1 MSNDTN
7 AARVAALRNAERL
20 LRETAQE
27 YMEGISING
36 QPDWEHEPDTEAAYK
51 EHIAAADALA
61 ALAAPQS
68 APAEPEVYEAKCPAL
83 DGGACTCAEGL
94 GHVECL
100 KQEAQIHAQEARTAN
115 ATIAEIYQ
123 VCSGATGEQ
132 GNWHGAEPV
141 RMRIAE
147 LEAKLTEAQ
156 KDAARYRWLRNFHAV
171 EGGVRDEL
179 PYIAAGENYGG
190 AWALHSEEAD
200 TAIDAAMARKEG
212 GA

>member
-68 APAEPEVYEAKCPAL
+68 A
-83 DGGACTCAEGL
+83 
-94 GHVECL
+94 
-100 KQEAQIHAQEARTAN
+100 
-115 ATIAEIYQ
+115 
-123 VCSGATGEQ
+123 
-132 GNWHGAEPV
+132 
-141 RMRIAE
+141 
-147 LEAKLTEAQ
+147 
-156 KDAARYRWLRNFHAV
+156 
-171 EGGVRDEL
+171 
-179 PYIAAGENYGG
+179 
-190 AWALHSEEAD
+190 D
-200 TAIDAAMARKEG
+200 TTIDAAMARKEG